1 MNWIQTFQTTQPI
14 AHGLLVLSAVIA
26 FGLALGS
33 LQVRGIG
40 LGVAGAL
47 FAGVF
52 FGHFGWNMDPDVRAF
67 LQEFGLI
74 LFVFGLGLQVGPQF
88 VNSLRRQGLALNLL
102 ATAIVLLGAVL
113 VILLGW
119 LFKIDIA
126 AAAGVLAGATTNT
139 PSLGAVQEALK
150 SLPGTTPERMAL
162 PGVGYAAAYPGG
174 ILGIIGSILL
184 VRAIFKIR
192 VNEEHAAV
200 EAEEKAGREE
210 IERMNIRVMNPN
222 LTGLKISEI
231 PGLEALHVVISR
243 IKRHDA
249 EEVEIATGNTVLQHG
264 DQILAVG
271 TPHHLEQFRVI
282 VGARSPEDLTKAPGQ
297 VTSRRVVITRAKI
310 AGKTIQDL
318 GMEHHGVTVT
328 RLVRGD
334 VELTV
339 SPGLRVAFGD
349 MLRIV
354 GSKRAVAEAAEALG
368 DSIKALNHTRLVPLF
383 VGIALGVLLGVYPI
397 TIGNMPA
404 PMRLGLAGGP
414 LLAAIVLSRV
424 HRAGPLLFYLPENAN
439 ILLRTLGIV
448 LFLSCV
454 GLKSGAHFVDTLV
467 HGDGLLWMACGL
479 VVTMVPLV
487 TVAIFARM
495 VLKMNFVHLSGLLSG
510 SMTDPPALAFTNNLV
525 GSDAAAISYAA
536 VYPLT
541 MLLRIIVAQLL
552 VLIFAGAG

>member
-1 MNWIQTFQTTQPI
+1 M
-14 AHGLLVLSAVIA
+14 
-26 FGLALGS
+26 
-33 LQVRGIG
+33 
-40 LGVAGAL
+40 
-47 FAGVF
+47 
-52 FGHFGWNMDPDVRAF
+52 
-67 LQEFGLI
+67 
-74 LFVFGLGLQVGPQF
+74 
-88 VNSLRRQGLALNLL
+88 NLL

-113 VILLGW
+113 VILLAW
-119 LFKIDIA
+119 LFRVDIG
-126 AAAGVLAGATTNT
+126 AAAGILAGATTNT
-139 PSLGAVQEALK
+139 PSLGAAQEALK
-150 SLPGTTPERMAL
+150 SLPGIAPERMAL

-200 EAEEKAGREE
+200 EAEERAGREE

-231 PGLEALHVVISR
+231 PGMEALHVVISR
-243 IKRHDA
+243 IKRCGA
-249 EEVEIATGNTVLQHG
+249 EEVEIVTGDTVLQHE

-282 VGARSPEDLTKAPGQ
+282 VGARSPEDLMKAPGQ

-318 GMEHHGVTVT
+318 RMEHHGVTVT

-354 GSKRAVAEAAEALG
+354 GSKRAVAEAAAALG

-439 ILLRTLGIV
+439 TLLRTLGIV

-454 GLKSGAHFVDTLV
+454 GLKSGTHFVETLV
-467 HGDGLLWMACGL
+467 NGDGLLWMACGL

-487 TVAIFARM
+487 SVAIFARL
-495 VLKMNFVHLSGLLSG
+495 VLKMNFVHLAGLLSG

-552 VLIFAGAG
+552 VLIFCR